1 MGKIIVKRADGEIIK
16 IDENEA
22 LGELRKIRNKEQNNR
37 KRNVR
42 KKRPTNNSNQ
52 KRRPDPPQRRRPN
65 RDYID
70 REQIA
75 DNSRKRKKR
84 RKQKKPLIKKL
95 KKIAVFVL
103 VALII
108 VSAFGYYQVNQIFA
122 KMNTVEFPTSD
133 SELGISPYVNDYY
146 RKENKY
152 IKNYALFGVD
162 SRGEESGRTDSLM
175 ICSVNTKTGEISL
188 TSVLRDSYIKIA
200 QVDDKDYGFDKINA
214 AHSFGGPIMTVKTLN
229 ENFDLN
235 IHDYVEVNF
244 KAVADIVDALGGITV
259 DVKEDEIENLNKYIR
274 ENNRLLKGKA
284 SKELTK
290 SGKQTLDG
298 KQALS
303 YCRIRY
309 AGNGDYQ
316 RTARQRI
323 VMGKIYNKLK
333 KSSLL
338 TQKKAL
344 ESVLPH
350 ITTSLKS
357 KDMWPIIFAYLKSES
372 GPKSQSLTNEDIV
385 KSGTIN
391 GGWCLIFDDLKS
403 NVQYLH
409 KLIYKNEYTVSP
421 TVEER
426 NNAYAEKTMYTTKYA
441 IDSKV
446 YTK

>member
-1 MGKIIVKRADGEIIK
+1 
-16 IDENEA
+16 
-22 LGELRKIRNKEQNNR
+22 
-37 KRNVR
+37 
-42 KKRPTNNSNQ
+42 
-52 KRRPDPPQRRRPN
+52 
-65 RDYID
+65 
-70 REQIA
+70 
-75 DNSRKRKKR
+75 
-84 RKQKKPLIKKL
+84 
-95 KKIAVFVL
+95 
-103 VALII
+103 
-108 VSAFGYYQVNQIFA
+108 
-122 KMNTVEFPTSD
+122 
-133 SELGISPYVNDYY
+133 
-146 RKENKY
+146 
-152 IKNYALFGVD
+152 
-162 SRGEESGRTDSLM
+162 M
-175 ICSVNTKTGEISL
+175 ICSVNSKTGEITL

-200 QVDDKDYGFDKINA
+200 QVGDEDYGFDKINA

-244 KAVADIVDALGGITV
+244 KAVSDIVDALGGITV

-274 ENNRLLKGKA
+274 ENNRLLKGTK

-290 SGKQTLDG
+290 AGNQKLDG

-323 VMGKIYNKLK
+323 VMSKIYSTLK
-333 KSSLL
+333 NSSLL

-344 ESVLPH
+344 ESVLPY
-350 ITTSLKS
+350 ITTSMS
-357 KDMWPIIFAYLKSES
+357 SNDMWPIIMAYLKGDG
-372 GPKSQSLTNEDIV
+372 GPKSKSLTKNDLM

-391 GGWCLIFDDLKS
+391 GGWCLIFDTLKE

-409 KLIYKNEYTVSP
+409 KIIYGTDYTVSP
-421 TVEER
+421 TVEQR
-426 NNAYAEKTMYTTKYA
+426 NTEYENKTMYTTKYA